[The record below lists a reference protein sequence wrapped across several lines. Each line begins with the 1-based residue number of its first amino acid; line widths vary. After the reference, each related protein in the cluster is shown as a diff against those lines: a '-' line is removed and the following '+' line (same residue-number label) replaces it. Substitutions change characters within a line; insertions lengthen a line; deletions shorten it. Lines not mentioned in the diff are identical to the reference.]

1 MTARAATM
9 RPMTRRDEAT
19 SLPQVF
25 AVDLVHAPRAIEKM
39 AHLGGG
45 RLHVQDVLRE
55 ARPTD
60 AVAGLEDLDVPL
72 RVHAAPQ
79 FFEVEAAFI
88 LHALSEACRRQPA
101 VPGAVLRRP
110 SSTPVPDVPQPRER
124 NP

>member
-9 RPMTRRDEAT
+9 RLMTRRDEAT

-79 FFEVEAAFI
+79 FFEVEAA
-88 LHALSEACRRQPA
+88 LTPPHLSEPPVRDPARPVRVRRRHA
-101 VPGAVLRRP
+101 
-110 SSTPVPDVPQPRER
+110 
-124 NP
+124 

>member
-9 RPMTRRDEAT
+9 RLMTRRDEAT

-79 FFEVEAAFI
+79 FFEVEAVF
-88 LHALSEACRRQPA
+88 LSDHLDAPCSRDLQ
-101 VPGAVLRRP
+101 VPVG
-110 SSTPVPDVPQPRER
+110 
-124 NP
+124 